1 MSSMATVSVEERHD
15 VAVAHVSG
23 EIDMTNALDVERLLE
38 SAVPP
43 DAAGLVIDLTEV
55 TYLNSTMIKSLFD
68 LSERLRRRHQD
79 LRVAMAEHAQMR
91 RLLLLVNLHHIVP
104 LDSTVEEAVVQIR
117 ARGVDRARRPDAG

>member
-91 RLLLLVNLHHIVP
+91 RLLLLVNLHHIIP